1 MREADALAQYEI
13 DSRKEPLNFESAMR
27 NDVIERTLRNA
38 KNLLMCRRNEIPYDR
53 QRGLDPGIFDI
64 PMAQAQALII
74 QELDRVMLW
83 EPDAEVVEG
92 WLEQDENGETVVH
105 CIIEITIGE
114 QGEAKK
120 AWITPNCTI

>member
-1 MREADALAQYEI
+1 MAQYEI
-13 DSRKEPLNFESAMR
+13 DSRNLPLDFESTMKS
-27 NDVIERTLRNA
+27 DMIERTIRNA

-64 PMAQAQALII
+64 PLAEAQALIT

-92 WLEQDENGETVVH
+92 WLEQDDNGETVVH

>member
-1 MREADALAQYEI
+1 MAQYEI
-13 DSRKEPLNFESAMR
+13 DSRKTPLNFECAMK
-27 NDVIERTLRNA
+27 NDMIERTLHNA
-38 KNLLMCRRNEIPYDR
+38 KNLLMCRKGEIPYDR
-53 QRGLDPGIFDI
+53 QRGLDPSIFDL
-64 PMAQAQALII
+64 PFQQAQALIT

-92 WLEQDENGETVVH
+92 WLTQDINGDTVVH
-105 CIIEITIGE
+105 CKIEITIGE